1 MHCPY
6 NMAGPGHGEAAGNY
20 LLLFAVIMHRMK
32 TSHYNKFLFFP
43 AVSRYLKF
51 PLLVSVIITAL
62 ESCRNRANVRTS
74 HRRTRTRAF
83 LVSN

>member
-51 PLLVSVIITAL
+51 PPPLSA
-62 ESCRNRANVRTS
+62 
-74 HRRTRTRAF
+74 
-83 LVSN
+83 